1 MDLILQLKIQTRFH
15 VKEQLK
21 MYNRVKKD
29 AFDVAHD
36 SALEGTSKR
45 TSKGARKGA
54 IRNLHKDPREDAFEC
69 VNKGALSKKCT

>member
-1 MDLILQLKIQTRFH
+1 MDLILQLKMQTRFH

-29 AFDVAHD
+29 AFDVALD

-54 IRNLHKDPREDAFEC
+54 IRSLHKDPR
-69 VNKGALSKKCT
+69 